1 MPSYPDGEN
10 QGLHHSFAWLLNVMN
25 CFDGV
30 IQMEQIPALNYFRI
44 KQIYKIWGLER
55 RQLLFEI
62 EKHRINVSIG
72 LAFKTGRLNQGT
84 VRVYKEKI
92 HNLTG
97 EVIKEYIPHNGY
109 VELYDD
115 SFMDPRKSLAD
126 LLNRKDALIWKIKC
140 HGHECFLEPPISI
153 LSKDIYIHNMETS
166 KIRMIHE
173 STKTYKGDHINA
185 VVVNII
191 LPQLLPDKEIPVDI
205 NKLSWEVF
213 KQLTNQLNTD
223 GAKVTD
229 NIPKENTK
237 YNKKNCKISGI
248 DSCGEEI
255 NLTYEALKK
264 RIQDSLL
271 QAYQRNISPQKDTFS
286 D

>member
-1 MPSYPDGEN
+1 
-10 QGLHHSFAWLLNVMN
+10 
-25 CFDGV
+25 
-30 IQMEQIPALNYFRI
+30 
-44 KQIYKIWGLER
+44 
-55 RQLLFEI
+55 
-62 EKHRINVSIG
+62 
-72 LAFKTGRLNQGT
+72 
-84 VRVYKEKI
+84 
-92 HNLTG
+92 
-97 EVIKEYIPHNGY
+97 
-109 VELYDD
+109 
-115 SFMDPRKSLAD
+115 MDPRKSLAD